1 MHAMRHAKTIAR
13 LLGKGSCFM
22 RESSFHR
29 VHAFS
34 ITDAENKA
42 KGKSK
47 CLFAFFC
54 VMLLGILC
62 GCDGFWN
69 ANAAK
74 QTEKVSLTNIAMG
87 TMVSFT
93 LYPQKEEDRAAAMSL
108 IERLFQEVQSLEET
122 TLSRKLETSEVY
134 QINQSAGS
142 TQGHALSRELEDL
155 LRRCQQIT
163 EDSNGAFDVTI
174 GPLVALWRMDERAA
188 GEETEGL
195 PSAEEIQEAMA
206 CCGSSK
212 VSLQDGKITL
222 QEGAMLDLGS
232 VGKGEALDL
241 LAKTLEKQK
250 MAGVFSL
257 GGSIL
262 TYGEKPDGTP
272 WKVGITDPLHPEK
285 TLGTLTLSGQ
295 WCVST
300 SGDYERCFLFED
312 ERYHHLL
319 DPATGYPARSGLHGV
334 TILSKSGF
342 LSDALSTAC
351 FVLGKEKGMAL
362 AEKWGA
368 GILVVD
374 DTGEIFM
381 NDKISSFFLP

>member
-1 MHAMRHAKTIAR
+1 MHAMRHANTIAR
-13 LLGKGSCFM
+13 LLGEGSCFM
-22 RESSFHR
+22 RKSSFHR

-69 ANAAK
+69 ANVAK
-74 QTEKVSLTNIAMG
+74 QTEKVSLTNVAMG

-93 LYPQKEEDRAAAMSL
+93 LYPEKEEDRAAAMSL
-108 IERLFQEVQSLEET
+108 VERLFQEVQSLEET
-122 TLSRKLETSEVY
+122 TLSRKLVTSEVY

-142 TQGHALSRELEDL
+142 AQGHALSRELEDL

-188 GEETEGL
+188 GEEAEGL
-195 PSAEEIQEAMA
+195 PSAEEIQETIA

-241 LAKTLEKQK
+241 LAKILKDQE

-272 WKVGITDPLHPEK
+272 WRVGITDPAHPEK

-319 DPATGYPARSGLHGV
+319 DPATGFPARSGLHGV

-374 DTGEIFM
+374 DAGEIFM
-381 NDKISSFFLP
+381 NEKINSFFSP

>member
-13 LLGKGSCFM
+13 FLGEGSCFM
-22 RESSFHR
+22 EKSSFHR

-54 VMLLGILC
+54 VLLLGILC
-62 GCDGFWN
+62 GCEGFWN
-69 ANAAK
+69 AEAAK
-74 QTEKVSLTNIAMG
+74 QAGRVTITNVAMG

-93 LYPQKEEDRAAAMSL
+93 LYPSKDGDKAAQSL
-108 IERLFQEVQSLEET
+108 AERLMQEVQSLEET
-122 TLSRKLETSEVY
+122 TLSRKLETSEIY
-134 QINQSAGS
+134 KINQSAGS
-142 TQGHALSRELEDL
+142 AQGHMLSEELEEL
-155 LRRCQQIT
+155 LQRCQQIT
-163 EDSNGAFDVTI
+163 EDSDGAFDVTI

-195 PSAEEIQEAMA
+195 PSAEAIQKTKAY
-206 CCGSSK
+206 CGSSR
-212 VSLQDGKITL
+212 VSIQNGKITL
-222 QEGAMLDLGS
+222 QEGALLDLGS

-241 LAKTLEKQK
+241 LAKTLEEQK
-250 MAGVFSL
+250 VAGVFSL

-272 WKVGITDPLHPEK
+272 WKVGITDPAHPEK
-285 TLGTLTLSGQ
+285 TLGTLTLTGQ
-295 WCVST
+295 WCIST
-300 SGDYERCFLFED
+300 SGDYERYFLFED
-312 ERYHHLL
+312 KRYHHLL

-374 DTGEIFM
+374 DAGEIFM
-381 NDKISSFFLP
+381 NEKINSFFSP